1 MDLFIKISC
10 CFNSYIT
17 TCLEIFIIILSFIGI
32 VLSIIG
38 FIVIPWGYTSKITET
53 FYIISFILFTYSL
66 IVSLIL
72 LIYHIKKK
80 LDTLLDCCLLTSF
93 FEIISC
99 IISIILNIFIAIE
112 TIMDFKNKKEIE
124 EVIESNGNIMI
135 NEHRLVS
142 NNKIILDTTII
153 LINILIW
160 IILLFLWMSESIRI
174 KYNIYGS
181 YNDYKIN
188 MKKIEMKNPRKF
200 GFTLVGHDKY
210 GSPIYAKKERGKN
223 QLTTSHSNYIFKS
236 IEKYKN
242 SEMETNGIFR
252 GSNHDKDNPN
262 NYRNRS
268 YKSVDVVQKYKA
280 EKMEKYGEKYSGVDI
295 CNPYYSNFE
304 NKTELNRSSLN
315 NSINPGY

>member
-1 MDLFIKISC
+1 MEFFIKISC
-10 CFNSYIT
+10 CFNSYT
-17 TCLEIFIIILSFIGI
+17 TICLEIFIIILSIIGI
-32 VLSIIG
+32 VLGIIG
-38 FIVIPWGYTSKITET
+38 FIVIPWGYTSKIIET

-66 IVSLIL
+66 IFCLFL

-99 IISIILNIFIAIE
+99 IISIILNIFIAIVA
-112 TIMDFKNKKEIE
+112 IMDLKNKKEIE
-124 EVIESNGNIMI
+124 EIIESNGNII
-135 NEHRLVS
+135 IYEHRLVS

-188 MKKIEMKNPRKF
+188 MKNLEMKNPRES

-210 GSPIYAKKERGKN
+210 GSPIYAKKERGIH
-223 QLTTSHSNYIFKS
+223 QFTTSNRGYIIKS

-242 SEMETNGIFR
+242 SEIETNGIFR
-252 GSNHDKDNPN
+252 DSYHDKDNIN
-262 NYRNRS
+262 MYRKRS
-268 YKSVDVVQKYKA
+268 YKSVDIVQKYKT
-280 EKMEKYGEKYSGVDI
+280 EKMEKYGEKYNGIDI

>member
-1 MDLFIKISC
+1 MEFFIKISC
-10 CFNSYIT
+10 CFNSYT
-17 TCLEIFIIILSFIGI
+17 TICLEIFIIILSIIGI
-32 VLSIIG
+32 VLGIIG
-38 FIVIPWGYTSKITET
+38 FTVIPWGYTSKIIET

-66 IVSLIL
+66 IFCLFL

-99 IISIILNIFIAIE
+99 IISIILNIFIAIVA
-112 TIMDFKNKKEIE
+112 IMDLKNKKEIE
-124 EVIESNGNIMI
+124 EIIESNGNII
-135 NEHRLVS
+135 IYEHRLVS

-188 MKKIEMKNPRKF
+188 MKNLEMKNPLES

-210 GSPIYAKKERGKN
+210 GSPIYAKKERGIH
-223 QLTTSHSNYIFKS
+223 QFTTSNRGYIIKS

-242 SEMETNGIFR
+242 SEIETNGIFR
-252 GSNHDKDNPN
+252 DSYHDKDNIN
-262 NYRNRS
+262 MYRKRS
-268 YKSVDVVQKYKA
+268 YKSVDIVQKYKT
-280 EKMEKYGEKYSGVDI
+280 EKMEKYGEKYNGVDI

>member
-1 MDLFIKISC
+1 MEFFIKISC
-10 CFNSYIT
+10 CFNSYT
-17 TCLEIFIIILSFIGI
+17 TICLEIFIIILSIIGI
-32 VLSIIG
+32 VLGIIG
-38 FIVIPWGYTSKITET
+38 FIVIPWGYTSKIIET

-66 IVSLIL
+66 IFCLFL

-99 IISIILNIFIAIE
+99 IISIILNIFIAIVA
-112 TIMDFKNKKEIE
+112 IMDLKNKKEIE
-124 EVIESNGNIMI
+124 EIIESNGNII
-135 NEHRLVS
+135 IYEHRLVS

-188 MKKIEMKNPRKF
+188 MKNLGMKNPLKS

-210 GSPIYAKKERGKN
+210 GSPIYAKKERGIH
-223 QLTTSHSNYIFKS
+223 QFTTSNRGYIIKS

-242 SEMETNGIFR
+242 SEIETNGIFR
-252 GSNHDKDNPN
+252 DSYHDKDNIN
-262 NYRNRS
+262 MYRKRS
-268 YKSVDVVQKYKA
+268 YKSVDIVQKYKT
-280 EKMEKYGEKYSGVDI
+280 EKMEKYGEKYNGVDI

>member
-1 MDLFIKISC
+1 MEFFIKISC
-10 CFNSYIT
+10 CFNSYT
-17 TCLEIFIIILSFIGI
+17 TICLEIFIIILSIIGI
-32 VLSIIG
+32 VLGIIG
-38 FIVIPWGYTSKITET
+38 FIVIPWGYTSKIIET

-66 IVSLIL
+66 IFCLFL

-99 IISIILNIFIAIE
+99 IISIILNIFIAIVA
-112 TIMDFKNKKEIE
+112 IMDLKNKKEIE
-124 EVIESNGNIMI
+124 EIIESNGNII
-135 NEHRLVS
+135 IYEHRLVS

-188 MKKIEMKNPRKF
+188 MKNLEMKNPRES

-210 GSPIYAKKERGKN
+210 GSPIYAKKERGIH
-223 QLTTSHSNYIFKS
+223 QFTTSNRGYIIKS

-242 SEMETNGIFR
+242 SEIETNGIFR
-252 GSNHDKDNPN
+252 DSYHDKDNIN
-262 NYRNRS
+262 MYRKRS
-268 YKSVDVVQKYKA
+268 YKSVDIVQKYKT
-280 EKMEKYGEKYSGVDI
+280 EKMEKYGEKYNGVDI